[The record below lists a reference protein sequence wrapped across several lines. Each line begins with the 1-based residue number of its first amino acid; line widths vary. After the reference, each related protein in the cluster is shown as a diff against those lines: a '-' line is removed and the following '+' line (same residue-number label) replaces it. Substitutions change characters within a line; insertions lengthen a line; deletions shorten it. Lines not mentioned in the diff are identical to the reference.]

1 MARRD
6 GRRRVAAAS
15 RKRIGGGNAPL
26 MPTVEDVAAQAGV
39 STATVSRCLNS
50 PEVVSETT
58 RQRVMRAVSA
68 LGYAPNFGAQALA
81 AQRTNT
87 FGAIVATLAN
97 AIFARGLQAFQEE
110 LGRNG
115 VTLLVAS
122 SSYDPE
128 VEAEQI
134 RTLIARGADALLLIG
149 HDRAPDLYALLV
161 RRQVPYVVAWVAD
174 PTETRLSI
182 GFDNRAAMR
191 LMTDQV
197 IGLGHARLGFISGI
211 QSGNDRARERAS
223 GVRESV
229 EAHGLEPDAV
239 AMIETRY
246 SIANGADAF
255 AALMSSPPRPTA
267 VMCGNDVLAA
277 GAIRQAHSLGLRVP
291 EDVSITGFDDIEIA
305 EITTPAL
312 TTVRVPHKEMGRG
325 AAAMLLDL
333 TLGRAHP
340 RSKELP
346 TTIIRRGSLDRVPK

>member
-1 MARRD
+1 MVRRN
-6 GRRRVAAAS
+6 GRRRAEAGSRTRSGGAAPS
-15 RKRIGGGNAPL
+15 
-26 MPTVEDVAAQAGV
+26 MPTVEDVAAAAGV

-50 PEVVSETT
+50 PAVVSETT

-68 LGYAPNFGAQALA
+68 LGYAPNFGARALA
-81 AQRTNT
+81 AQCTNT
-87 FGAIVATLAN
+87 FGAIVPTMAN

-110 LGRNG
+110 LGGNG

-149 HDRAPDLYALLV
+149 HDREPDLYALLD

-174 PTETRLSI
+174 RTETRLSI

-191 LMTDQV
+191 LMTDEV
-197 IGLGHARLGFISGI
+197 LALGHARLGFISGI
-211 QSGNDRARERAS
+211 QSGNDRARERAR
-223 GVRESV
+223 GVLESV
-229 EAHGLEPDAV
+229 EAHGLPPDA
-239 AMIETRY
+239 AETIETRY
-246 SIANGADAF
+246 SIANGASAF
-255 AALMSSPPRPTA
+255 AALMSRQPRPTA
-267 VMCGNDVLAA
+267 VLCGNDVLAA
-277 GAIRQAHSLGLRVP
+277 GAIRQAHALGLRVP
-291 EDVSITGFDDIEIA
+291 EDVSITGFDDIDIA

-333 TLGRAHP
+333 TRGRAVP
-340 RSKELP
+340 RSEDLP
-346 TTIIRRGSLDRVPK
+346 TTIVRRGSLDRVPT